1 MKEKAR
7 TLRRNQTD
15 AERLLWH
22 HLRDR
27 RLAAYKFRRQHSIGP
42 FIADFICIERK
53 LIIELD
59 GGQHSLNVQ
68 KDKKRSMYLESKGY
82 KVLRFWNDQVLKNI
96 QVVLEA
102 ILKSTE
108 DKTPSPLPSPPKK
121 GARGIKS
128 VPELTKVGNRLL

>member
-22 HLRDR
+22 HLRGR
-27 RLAAYKFRRQHSIGP
+27 RLAAYKFRRQHPIGP
-42 FIADFICIERK
+42 FIADFICIKHRLVVE
-53 LIIELD
+53 ID
-59 GGQHSLNVQ
+59 GGQHSLNVHE
-68 KDKKRSMYLESKGY
+68 DNRRTLYIESKGY
-82 KVLRFWNDQVLKNI
+82 KVLRFWNDQVLTNI

-108 DKTPSPLPSPPKK
+108 DETPSPLPSPPKK
-121 GARGIKS
+121 GARGDTECCS
-128 VPELTKVGNRLL
+128 